1 MTYRAFSCPA
11 GVRALAALILA
22 AALAAWAAGPA
33 MAGGCYKPVYYQAL
47 FEPEPQKAEGG
58 DPRLAGASDYLA
70 AKGEDP
76 HAGGSGCMCGIN
88 NGRWDQMLS
97 NVSPQDPARAPVAFQ
112 LTGIKIEFF
121 DTEGRRGG
129 QPVQISTKDLAGCFD
144 LGLATPGHTPF
155 NHPSGRVAG
164 PQVLE
169 QGENLLSCL
178 CLGPEQRDGAG
189 TAQVRVAHRPSVLA
203 RHLGQDLRPEGGR
216 WQAEVAVG
224 ELAPGQARYY
234 RLAAPEGSRELKVAL
249 AGGGRL
255 YSRQGD
261 FAARQAD
268 WQEGGPKSAGE
279 SWLMVRA
286 GRDKASPTLRASFS
300 PPPGRSPA
308 RGEPGWALTPVGP
321 EQVRS
326 FQAYILC
333 GAGSP
338 QGGAG
343 EAQGFN
349 WQGCCNAP
357 R

>member
-1 MTYRAFSCPA
+1 MAA
-11 GVRALAALILA
+11 GGLLALAL
-22 AALAAWAAGPA
+22 ALALLAWPSAPA
-33 MAGGCYKPVYYQAL
+33 VAGGCYKPVYYQAL
-47 FEPEPQKAEGG
+47 FQPEPQEADGG

-88 NGRWDQMLS
+88 NGRWDQLLA
-97 NVSPQDPARAPVAFQ
+97 NTSPADAARAPVSFQ

-144 LGLATPGHTPF
+144 LGLSIEGYTPF
-155 NHPSGRVAG
+155 NDPSGKVAG
-164 PQVLE
+164 PEVLE

-178 CLGPEQRDGAG
+178 CLGPENRTGAG
-189 TAQVRVAHRPSVLA
+189 TAQVRVGHRPAVLVRDLA
-203 RHLGQDLRPEGGR
+203 QDLAPAGDRLA
-216 WQAEVAVG
+216 AEVQVG
-224 ELAPGQARYY
+224 PLAPGQARYY
-234 RLAAPEGSRELKVAL
+234 RLSLPSGASGLEIAL
-249 AGGGRL
+249 SGGGRL
-255 YSRQGD
+255 FSRQEG
-261 FAARQAD
+261 FAARQED
-268 WQEGGPKSAGE
+268 WRAGGPKSGGDL
-279 SWLMVRA
+279 WLMVRA
-286 GRDKASPTLRASFS
+286 GQAEASPALKVSFA
-300 PPPGRSPA
+300 PPAGHSPA
-308 RGEPGWALTPVGP
+308 QAETGWSLQPVGP

-326 FQAYILC
+326 FKAFILC

-343 EAQGFN
+343 EPAGFN